1 MLPLIFIKGNEMEF
15 YDKVL
20 EQIKRNKLIN
30 LEYDFLIAQLCV
42 LNNKPYVEMKEV
54 VDNLIDL
61 GELDLENKAINQG
74 KTDIGIVPPNSDFD
88 SNIEEAYKILSRK
101 DARSKK
107 SSKRVKGRIDGTSSG
122 YAFLIP
128 EDEEMED
135 IFIAQKDLN
144 GALNKDYVVVETK
157 KTGGRKLEGKV
168 VQILERANERIVGK
182 IKLNKRNAMVYPDDV
197 KFGKDIL
204 VPINKVLGANQ
215 GDKVVVKI
223 EKYNGGKKNPEGV
236 VVEVLGAP
244 DKIETE
250 VLSIIRSYDLYE
262 EFSKKVQTIAGEMP
276 TEVDLAKYKN
286 RKDLTKELFFT
297 IDGEDSRDLDDAI
310 AIKTNS
316 RGNRVLSV
324 SIADVGEYVTFNSAI
339 DKEAFQR
346 GTSVYF
352 PSLVLPMLPR
362 ELSNGI
368 CSLNENVDRLSLTV
382 EIEYDEEGNVL
393 GYDFFESIIRSKKRF
408 TYTVV
413 QKILESDKEEI
424 ESNKS
429 FVDSLLQMNKLAKQL
444 LAKRVNNGSLE
455 LNIPEVYIELNDL
468 GGVDGISKR
477 IQDDSHKLIEAF
489 MVAANECMAKF
500 FFDKKLP
507 FVYRVHEKPN
517 PEKIEGFLRFV
528 SKLGLSP
535 KINSEN
541 VNPKALQK
549 ILNEVKGK
557 DAEFAVNKLCLR
569 SMQKAKYNPAC
580 LGHFGLAS
588 TYYCHFTSPIRRY
601 PDLTIHRI
609 IKDYLHGDLQG
620 KLLSETKKFVLVS
633 ALNSTEREIQADKV
647 ERDVDDL
654 YKAYFMEPRIG
665 EEFDAVVCS
674 VTKYGVYVQLE
685 NTVEG
690 LVSIGSLPKDNYE
703 FIEEEMVLKGSRNL
717 YAIGKRLRVKLAYV
731 DLKAR
736 NIDFVLA

>member
-1 MLPLIFIKGNEMEF
+1 MEF
-15 YDKVL
+15 YDKIL
-20 EQIKRNKLIN
+20 DQIKRNKLIT

-42 LNNKPYVEMKEV
+42 LNNKPYEEMKEV
-54 VDNLIDL
+54 VDNLISL
-61 GELDLENKAINQG
+61 GELDLETDTMHKEENG
-74 KTDIGIVPPNSDFD
+74 KMKPVLDTPEMESNLDI
-88 SNIEEAYKILSRK
+88 AYKILARK

-107 SSKRVKGRIDGTSSG
+107 NSRRVKGTIDRTGAG
-122 YAFLIP
+122 YAFLLP
-128 EDEEMED
+128 EEEGMED
-135 IFIAQKDLN
+135 IFISERDLN
-144 GALNKDYVVVETK
+144 GALNKDIVVVETK
-157 KTGGRKLEGKV
+157 KTNGRKLEGKV
-168 VQILERANERIVGK
+168 VQVLYRANERIVGK
-182 IKLNKRNAMVYPDDV
+182 IKLNKKNAIVSPDDV
-197 KFGKDIL
+197 KFGSDIL
-204 VPINKVLGANQ
+204 VPINKVFGANQ

-223 EKYNGGKKNPEGV
+223 EKYNGGKKQPEGV
-236 VVEVLGAP
+236 VIEVLGAP

-262 EFSKKVQTIAGEMP
+262 SFSKKVQTIASEMP
-276 TEVDLAKYKN
+276 KEVDLQKYKN
-286 RKDLTKELFFT
+286 RKNLTNELYFT

-310 AIKTNS
+310 ALKVNKK
-316 RGNRVLSV
+316 GNRVLSV
-324 SIADVGEYVTFNSAI
+324 SIADVGEYVPYNSAI

-368 CSLNENVDRLSLTV
+368 CSLNEGVARLALTV
-382 EIEYDEEGNVL
+382 EIEYDEEGSVL
-393 GYDFFESIIRSKKRF
+393 GYDFFESVIESKKRF
-408 TYTVV
+408 TYTIV
-413 QKILESDKEEI
+413 QKILEGDKEEI
-424 ESNKS
+424 SKNKE
-429 FVDSLLQMNKLAKQL
+429 FVTPLVEMNKLAKQL
-444 LAKRVNNGSLE
+444 LTKRVNNGSLE
-455 LNIPEVYIELNDL
+455 LNIPEVFIELNDL
-468 GGVDGISKR
+468 GGVNGIGKR

-517 PEKIEGFLRFV
+517 PEKIEGFIRFV
-528 SKLGLSP
+528 SKLGLSS

-549 ILNEVKGK
+549 ILNDVKGK

-569 SMQKAKYNPAC
+569 SMQKAKYNPVC

-609 IKDYLHGDLQG
+609 IKDYLNGNLVG
-620 KLLSETKKFVLVS
+620 KTLSDSKKFVLVS
-633 ALNSTEREIQADKV
+633 ALNSTEREIQADRV

-654 YKAYFMEPRIG
+654 YKAYYMEPRIG

-690 LVSIGSLPKDNYE
+690 LVSIGDLPKDQYE
-703 FIEEEMVLKGSRNL
+703 FIEEEMILKGARNIF
-717 YAIGKRLRVKLAYV
+717 AIGKKLRVKLAYV
-731 DLKAR
+731 DLKTR

>member
-1 MLPLIFIKGNEMEF
+1 MEF
-15 YDKVL
+15 YDKIL

-42 LNNKPYVEMKEV
+42 LNNKPYVEMKEA
-54 VDNLIDL
+54 VDNLISL
-61 GELDLENKAINQG
+61 GELDLENGEIPENKKGAE
-74 KTDIGIVPPNSDFD
+74 TLIVPNDD
-88 SNIEEAYKILSRK
+88 MESNLDKAYKILARK
-101 DARSKK
+101 DARAKK
-107 SSKRVKGRIDGTSSG
+107 NSRRVKGTIDGTSSG

-128 EDEEMED
+128 EDEEMDD
-135 IFIAQKDLN
+135 IFIAEKDLN
-144 GALNKDYVVVETK
+144 GALNKDLVVVETK
-157 KTGGRKLEGKV
+157 KTNGRKLEGKV
-168 VQILERANERIVGK
+168 VQILDRANERIVGK
-182 IKLNKRNAMVYPDDV
+182 IKLNKKNAVVSPDDV
-197 KFGKDIL
+197 KFGSDIL
-204 VPINKVLGANQ
+204 VPINKTFGANQ

-223 EKYNGGKKNPEGV
+223 EKYNGGKKKPEGV
-236 VVEVLGAP
+236 VIEVLGAP

-262 EFSKKVQTIAGEMP
+262 TFSKKVQTIASEMP

-286 RKDLTKELFFT
+286 RKDLTKELYFT

-310 AIKTNS
+310 AIKVNNK
-316 RGNRVLSV
+316 GNRVLCV
-324 SIADVGEYVTFNSAI
+324 SIADVGEYVPYNSAI

-368 CSLNENVDRLSLTV
+368 CSLNENVNRLALTI

-393 GYDFFESIIRSKKRF
+393 NYNFFESIIKSKKRF

-413 QKILESDKEEI
+413 QKILEGDKSEI
-424 ESNKS
+424 ENNKQ
-429 FVDSLLQMNKLAKQL
+429 FVSSLLDMNKLAKQL
-444 LAKRVNNGSLE
+444 LLKRVNNGSLE
-455 LNIPEVYIELNDL
+455 LNIPEVFIELNDL

-500 FFDKKLP
+500 FCDKKLP

-549 ILNEVKGK
+549 ILNEVKDK

-609 IKDYLHGDLQG
+609 IKDHLHGELQG
-620 KLLSETKKFVLVS
+620 KVLSEARKFVLVS
-633 ALNSTEREIQADKV
+633 SLNSTEREIQADKV

-665 EEFDAVVCS
+665 EEFDGIVCS

-690 LVSIGSLPKDNYE
+690 LVPIGDLPKDSYE
-703 FIEEEMVLKGSRNL
+703 FIEEEMVLKGRNNL
-717 YAIGKRLRVKLAYV
+717 YAIGKKLRVKLAYV
-731 DLKAR
+731 DLKTR